1 MKHLIIGTAGHVD
14 HGKTSLV
21 RALTGVDTD
30 RLKEEKER
38 GITIELGFAP
48 LALKNGDII
57 GIVDVPGH
65 ERFVRNMVAGAGGI
79 DVVILVIAADE
90 GIMPQTREH
99 LNICSLLG
107 IRHGLV
113 ALTKTDL
120 VDHEWLTL
128 ISEDVKTYLRGTFL
142 GDAPVVPLS
151 IATGEGIPEFLAALE
166 ETARRVEERPS
177 SGFFRL
183 PVDRVFSMKGFG
195 TVVTGSLVS
204 GRVTGGDAVE
214 ILPSLVPSK
223 VRGIQIHG
231 MKTETAKAGDR
242 TAINLQGVE
251 RASIQRGDVLAHPG
265 IFVPSVRLDV
275 LLTYLQGN
283 RKKLKHRTF
292 VRFHTGTCEVMAR
305 ILFLERDDMGPGE
318 TAFAQVMLE
327 TPAVAAAHDRFVIRS
342 YSPITT
348 IGGGEIIDPCAS
360 KLKRGDG
367 APLSALQKLTHGT
380 SRERVETVLERA
392 GAEGI
397 TDTVLSVRT
406 GMPRASVGAILD
418 DMHSEKKVVLLDGE
432 ERRFVSFPAYETL
445 QRNIMASV
453 TAYHARNP
461 LKEWIPKEELRITI
475 GSYINGKLFQ
485 SALRELQERERL
497 TVEKDNVRVAG
508 HRITLQD
515 DLMQLRNAVGDVYT
529 HAGLTPPSAREL
541 FERFPDK
548 KEDVRKV
555 VTLLVHEGF
564 LVKVN
569 EDFLFAEDALRRLR
583 EDYKKLLED
592 KGKVV
597 PALFRDMT
605 GLSRKF
611 VIPLM
616 EYFDKIKFTMRV
628 EDYRVIRKE
637 RDGA

>member
-48 LALKNGDII
+48 LALKNGDTI

-99 LNICSLLG
+99 LNICNLLG

-151 IATGEGIPEFLAALE
+151 IATGDGIPEFLAALE
-166 ETARRVEERPS
+166 ETTRRVEERPS

-231 MKTETAKAGDR
+231 LKTETAKAGDR

-318 TAFAQVMLE
+318 TAFAQVVLE

-360 KLKRGDG
+360 KLKRGDD
-367 APLSALQKLTHGT
+367 ALLSALQKLTHGT
-380 SRERVETVLERA
+380 ARERVETVLERA
-392 GAEGI
+392 GAAGI
-397 TDTVLSVRT
+397 ADTALSVRT
-406 GMPRASVGAILD
+406 GISRASVGTILD
-418 DMHSEKKVVLLDGE
+418 DMHSEKKAVLLDGE

-461 LKEWIPKEELRITI
+461 LKEWVPKEELRITT

-485 SALRELQERERL
+485 SALRELQERESL
-497 TVEKDNVRVAG
+497 TVEKENVRVAG

-569 EDFLFAEDALRRLR
+569 EDFLFAEDALRQLR

-616 EYFDKIKFTMRV
+616 EYFDRIKFTMRV